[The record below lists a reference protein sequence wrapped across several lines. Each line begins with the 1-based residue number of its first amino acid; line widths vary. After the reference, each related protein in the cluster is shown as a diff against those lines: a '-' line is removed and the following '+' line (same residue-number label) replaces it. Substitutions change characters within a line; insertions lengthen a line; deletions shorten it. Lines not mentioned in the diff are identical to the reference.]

1 MTPSM
6 QNSTH
11 GELSS
16 PSIRF
21 ILHRV
26 LEALEFLRLDIVNVL
41 AIAR

>member
-1 MTPSM
+1 MSLSM

-11 GELSS
+11 GELLS

-26 LEALEFLRLDIVNVL
+26 LEAPELLPLDIVNVL